1 MSYRILNLTV
11 KNLGVLLENKNICVE
26 IKREKQNTDSTALF

>member
-11 KNLGVLLENKNICVE
+11 KNLGVLLENKNIFVE
-26 IKREKQNTDSTALF
+26 IKREKQNIDSTALF